1 MGGIFPDEPPNAVR
15 LTAELIA
22 SAKQFD
28 DDQEAR
34 AREFQ
39 RDYERVMGKGAVQ
52 VPKLPP
58 RTPVTWAWLRRRM
71 LPLWYSSCLPGRI
84 IPHLVF
90 GGFPSNTD
98 SSEVGLARLARW
110 RGYIPIERRIV
121 LTNTRFGEI
130 LAAGDKTPKRKMVH
144 L

>member
-58 RTPVTWAWLRRRM
+58 RTPVTWRWLSERAE
-71 LPLWYSSCLPGRI
+71 PLLYSTCLPGRI
-84 IPHLVF
+84 MPGLIF
-90 GGFPSNTD
+90 GELPD
-98 SSEVGLARLARW
+98 KSSEKTLLDRIERW
-110 RGYIPIERRIV
+110 AGYIPIERRIV
-121 LTNTRFGEI
+121 LTNIRFGEI
-130 LAAGDKTPKRKMVH
+130 LAAGDKTPKRKMVQ

>member
-1 MGGIFPDEPPNAVR
+1 MVGIFPDEPPNAVR

-34 AREFQ
+34 AKEFQ

-58 RTPVTWAWLRRRM
+58 RVPVTWRWLSERAE
-71 LPLWYSSCLPGRI
+71 PLLYSTCLPGRI
-84 IPHLVF
+84 MPGLIF
-90 GGFPSNTD
+90 GDKGIEHP
-98 SSEVGLARLARW
+98 
-110 RGYIPIERRIV
+110 GYIPIERRMV

-130 LAAGDKTPKRKMVH
+130 LAAGDKTPKRNLVRI
-144 L
+144 